1 MKALGFY
8 LSFIATSGIAMWLA
22 KNNLLIAAGSGQE
35 ASLVNMGLWL
45 LLCESVLCMVLW
57 FGISDGK
64 G

>member
-1 MKALGFY
+1 
-8 LSFIATSGIAMWLA
+8 MWLA

-45 LLCESVLCMVLW
+45 LLCESVLCIVLW

-64 G
+64 E